1 MAGVPEHA
9 DHEDEAGRKQDRD
22 SNLPPEPIQLLWERR
37 LFLRSLLDESGDL
50 AELSRHASLDE
61 DGPPS
66 PAVDCGP
73 HEHHVLAV
81 TQVGVARLR
90 LDGLAHGER
99 LAGQG
104 GLVDA
109 EARHL
114 EEPGVRG
121 DSVSRREDDDLP
133 GHQLAGRH
141 GNDPALPKAWALRA

>member
-22 SNLPPEPIQLLWERR
+22 SDLPPEAIQLLLERR
-37 LFLRSLLDESGDL
+37 LFLRFLLDESGDL

-99 LAGQG
+99 LAGKG
-104 GLVDA
+104 SLSDM
-109 EARHL
+109 EAHPTAV
-114 EEPGVRG
+114 PG
-121 DSVSRREDDDLP
+121 
-133 GHQLAGRH
+133 A
-141 GNDPALPKAWALRA
+141 